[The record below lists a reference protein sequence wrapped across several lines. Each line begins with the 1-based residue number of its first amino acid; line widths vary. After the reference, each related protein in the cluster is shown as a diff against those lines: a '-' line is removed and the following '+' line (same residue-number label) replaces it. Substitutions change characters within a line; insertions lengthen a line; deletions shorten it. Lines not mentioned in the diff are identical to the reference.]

1 MRDPI
6 FIVGM
11 PRSGTS
17 LLSTLLHAHSELA
30 VAPETHYF
38 TRCWE
43 GPTISDDEEARRL
56 LECLLRQPGVRDM
69 ALTDDEIAT
78 VRRTVESAPEP
89 SHRAIFTSLL
99 EVFVQKHGGQRWGE
113 KTPAHLEYVQ
123 EISTAFPEAVFL
135 VLLRDPRDVSL
146 SLRKMPWNH
155 RRTVF
160 DHARRW
166 AHYARLTRAYR
177 HQPSL
182 NVQVVRYEQL
192 IERPEEVLRKVC
204 RTLGVGFEPGMLMED
219 QQEKGALDPEREP
232 WKEKALRPIDPTN
245 KEKWRTEMSR
255 AERKVV
261 EWQAGA
267 EMEAWG
273 YPTENLSWGPSML
286 GPLLKIGGQLLRK
299 HWHRFR
305 LHVLRPTSP
314 LEMPWRSEKRRSS

>member
-30 VAPETHYF
+30 IAPETHYF

-43 GPTISDDEEARRL
+43 GQSVSGQEEARRL

-69 ALTDDEIAT
+69 ALTDDETAT
-78 VRRTVESAPEP
+78 VRRTVERAPDP
-89 SHRAIFTSLL
+89 SHRTIFEALIET
-99 EVFVQKHGGQRWGE
+99 FVHKHGGERWGE
-113 KTPAHLEYVQ
+113 KTPAHLEYVE
-123 EISTAFPEAVFL
+123 EISTAFPEAVFF

-155 RRTVF
+155 RRTAL

-166 AHYARLTRAYR
+166 AQYAQLTRAYR
-177 HQPSL
+177 QQPSL
-182 NVQVVRYEQL
+182 NVHVVRYEQL
-192 IERPEEVLRKVC
+192 IERPEEVLRKIC
-204 RTLGVGFEPGMLMED
+204 RTIDVAFEPSMLVEN
-219 QQEKGALDPEREP
+219 QQEGGALDPEREP

-245 KEKWRTEMSR
+245 KDKWREEMSR

-261 EWQAGA
+261 EWQAGT

-273 YPTENLSWGPSML
+273 YPTENLAWRPAMI
-286 GPLLKIGGQLLRK
+286 GPLLRMAAQLLRK

-305 LHVLRPTSP
+305 LHVLQPTSP
-314 LEMPWRSEKRRSS
+314 LEMPWRSEKRTPS